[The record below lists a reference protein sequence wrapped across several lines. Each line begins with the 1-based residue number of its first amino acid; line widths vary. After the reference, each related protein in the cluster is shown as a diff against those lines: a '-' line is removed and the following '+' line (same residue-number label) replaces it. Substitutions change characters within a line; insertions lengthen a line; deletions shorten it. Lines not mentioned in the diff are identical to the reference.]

1 MTQKSILKRF
11 IKNLQSFEYPDS
23 KTSWNVA
30 GILKN
35 QNAFYKFDV
44 KDMYKL
50 SNGELVRSGKTN
62 SKADKCVLEFKNK
75 WVIIDTKE
83 LYSYIKINKTKKV
96 YLETLL
102 NKLEWNILIDK

>member
-1 MTQKSILKRF
+1 MHEIIKRF
-11 IKNLQSFEYPDS
+11 VKNLQSFEYPDS
-23 KTSWNVA
+23 ETSWNVA

-35 QNAFYKFDV
+35 QNAYYKFDV

-62 SKADKCVLEFKNK
+62 SKADKIVLEFKNE
-75 WVIIDTKE
+75 WVIIDMKE
-83 LYSYIKINKTKKV
+83 LCNYIKANKTKKV

>member
-62 SKADKCVLEFKNK
+62 SKADKIVLEFK
-75 WVIIDTKE
+75 VSHD
-83 LYSYIKINKTKKV
+83 
-96 YLETLL
+96 
-102 NKLEWNILIDK
+102 DGG